1 MELGFSCSVA
11 AIQDAATK
19 EMRMLLSLL
28 YTFLRVISESF
39 LRVRHNARSDLKI
52 AALLRIN

>member
-1 MELGFSCSVA
+1 
-11 AIQDAATK
+11 
-19 EMRMLLSLL
+19 MLLSLL
-28 YTFLRVISESF
+28 YTLLRVISESF